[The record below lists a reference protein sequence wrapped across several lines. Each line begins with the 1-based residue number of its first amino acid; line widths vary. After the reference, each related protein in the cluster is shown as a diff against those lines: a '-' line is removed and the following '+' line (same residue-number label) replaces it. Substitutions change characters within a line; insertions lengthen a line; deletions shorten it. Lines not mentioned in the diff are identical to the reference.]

1 MKAFSCLFERI
12 KRIYCNSQS
21 HARHRKYFLTFYI
34 RLEMQQTRYWTSYSN
49 ACWSG
54 QSCIRNNKFDCAYQT
69 KSLAG
74 RYASLYAPERTPLNQ
89 SDHTILSVFN
99 QYTIIHVKT
108 TFIKCLSGE
117 FKFGQ
122 KCICNR
128 NVPTWKFTH
137 NLLHLQIA
145 KKSLVFAD

>member
-1 MKAFSCLFERI
+1 MYESPPFVFVWKAYKVLFPFTG
-12 KRIYCNSQS
+12 NSEATTQ
-21 HARHRKYFLTFYI
+21 K
-34 RLEMQQTRYWTSYSN
+34 
-49 ACWSG
+49 
-54 QSCIRNNKFDCAYQT
+54 NKA
-69 KSLAG
+69 
-74 RYASLYAPERTPLNQ
+74 
-89 SDHTILSVFN
+89 I
-99 QYTIIHVKT
+99 KT

-122 KCICNR
+122 KRIRNR